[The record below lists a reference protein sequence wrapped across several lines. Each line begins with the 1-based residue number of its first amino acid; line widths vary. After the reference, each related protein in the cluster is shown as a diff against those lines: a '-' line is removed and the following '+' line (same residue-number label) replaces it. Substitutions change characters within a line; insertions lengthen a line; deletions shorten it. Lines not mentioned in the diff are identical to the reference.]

1 MRPAVT
7 GTGCRRAMKSPCSGK
22 PPSCTGTGITDNM
35 HWILLRGLTR
45 ERAHW
50 GDFPERLRAAFPDQ
64 HFHPLALPGTVIHS
78 RQASPATVRAI
89 RDQVGGPG
97 SQIPGP
103 VSVAATLTRP

>member
-1 MRPAVT
+1 MRPPVT

-64 HFHPLALPGTVIHS
+64 HFHLVDLPGDRKSTRLNSSH
-78 RQASPATVRAI
+78 VRISYAVFCSKYKTYHI
-89 RDQVGGPG
+89 
-97 SQIPGP
+97 
-103 VSVAATLTRP
+103 T

>member
-64 HFHPLALPGTVIHS
+64 HFHLVDLPG
-78 RQASPATVRAI
+78 PAFHYRKATPPPVR
-89 RDQVGGPG
+89 V
-97 SQIPGP
+97 IPGQ
-103 VSVAATLTRP
+103 VSGRGGLIPRPFGFLPWSLA

>member
-64 HFHPLALPGTVIHS
+64 HFHLVDRSEEHTSELQS
-78 RQASPATVRAI
+78 RPHLVCRLLLEKKKTNKQPNTRAHRAS
-89 RDQVGGPG
+89 
-97 SQIPGP
+97 
-103 VSVAATLTRP
+103 